1 MGTALNNNLDALFG
15 KFEGFVSTKTVVG
28 EPTNIGGVII
38 VPLIEVSF
46 GLAAGA
52 NENTPEEKKKQ
63 EGSVGGMGAKITPS
77 AVLVIMNGAVQL
89 VNVKNQD
96 SLNKLIDM
104 VPGVLS
110 KLNFG
115 SWFGKKDKDKDEDEK
130 ETEAAE
136 FSDIIIT
143 EDFTK

>member
-1 MGTALNNNLDALFG
+1 MGAALNNNLDALFG
-15 KFEGFVSTKTVVG
+15 KLEGFISTKTVVG

-46 GLAAGA
+46 GLGAGA
-52 NENTPEEKKKQ
+52 SENKPDEKRNK
-63 EGSVGGMGAKITPS
+63 ETSGGGMGAKITPS

-115 SWFGKKDKDKDEDEK
+115 FGKKKKEDEEVK
-130 ETEAAE
+130 KTTEFE
-136 FSDIIIT
+136 DIIIT
-143 EDFTK
+143 GDL